1 MHGYDVQLFRSINS
15 WPEDL
20 SPIFWFFSEGSKDMR
35 VRLAMAIFALF
46 LIVSSPQRRKAI
58 IQVLVA
64 FPLANGI
71 TDLLKNG
78 LKWTRPCVDL
88 ADIAIRVHPLTSFG
102 TASAHSANMA
112 AVAFV
117 MTYYFRWWGL
127 PWIGIAL
134 LTGLSR
140 IYVGVHYPSQVLFG
154 WVCGVVAGLVV
165 VKGWE
170 YLASLRRGG
179 SDKTIEPPQ
188 NDRPEESSL

>member
-1 MHGYDVQLFRSINS
+1 MHGIDVQLFRWINS

-20 SPIFWFFSEGSKDMR
+20 SAVFWFLSEGSKDTR
-35 VRLAMAIFALF
+35 VRLAMALFALF
-46 LIVSSPQRRKAI
+46 LLVSSPQRRKAI
-58 IQVLVA
+58 IQVLLA
-64 FPLANGI
+64 FPLANGM
-71 TDLLKNG
+71 TDVLKNG
-78 LKWTRPCVDL
+78 LKWTRPCVEL
-88 ADIAIRVHPLTSFG
+88 MDISIRVEPLTSFG

-127 PWIGIAL
+127 PWVLVAL

-140 IYVGVHYPSQVLFG
+140 VYVGVHYPSQVLFG

-170 YLASLRRGG
+170 YLVSL
-179 SDKTIEPPQ
+179 KTGRSHDPGKPIQPDQ
-188 NDRPEESSL
+188 PEEPST

>member
-1 MHGYDVQLFRSINS
+1 MSNGLDVQLFRWINS

-20 SPIFWFFSEGSKDMR
+20 STTFWFFSEGSKDGR
-35 VRLAMAIFALF
+35 VRLAMAVFALF
-46 LIVSSPQRRKAI
+46 LFVSSPVRRRAI
-58 IQVLVA
+58 VQTLIA

-71 TDLLKNG
+71 TDLLKGG
-78 LKWTRPCVDL
+78 LRWTRPCVDL
-88 ADIAIRVHPLTSFG
+88 ADITVRVEPLTSFG

-127 PWIGIAL
+127 PWILVAL

-154 WVCGVVAGLVV
+154 WAAGVLAGMVV

-170 YLASLRRGG
+170 LIVQRFRARS
-179 SDKTIEPPQ
+179 KTL
-188 NDRPEESSL
+188 EESGPTEP